1 MGYVKM
7 DFEET
12 GCKGVDENNLALDMD
27 QWYALCAQKRT
38 ICFHKMLGTS

>member
-12 GCKGVDENNLALDMD
+12 GCKGVDENNLALDSD
-27 QWYALCAQKRT
+27 QWHTL
-38 ICFHKMLGTS
+38 